1 MAERKKGKGS
11 KRSRHEW
18 RTLLAAF
25 DGSGLGVDAFC
36 RREAISAASLY
47 RWRNLLN
54 NDSKSGEAVVS
65 RRAPAFVE
73 LGPLNTTAPQ
83 RARIEL
89 KLDLGDGLS
98 LHLVRD

>member
-1 MAERKKGKGS
+1 M
-11 KRSRHEW
+11 
-18 RTLLAAF
+18 AAF

-54 NDSKSGEAVVS
+54 NDSKSGEAAIS
-65 RRAPAFVE
+65 HRAPAFVE
-73 LGPLNTTAPQ
+73 LEPLNTTAPQ
-83 RARIEL
+83 RTRIEL